1 MHLTSKHF
9 HLQVVDAQNA
19 GGHLGGNQ
27 NSYHSSHNSL
37 DAIGRRRKKRTSIES
52 NVRIALERA
61 FNQNPKPTSEELQIV
76 SDTLNLEKEVV
87 RVWFCNRY
95 RHHNPCLFTSPR
107 LLDVLFSGDKRIN
120 NPVRRA
126 ACLPRPPQ
134 VLQTLFILTIF
145 FTISQTLVPF
155 QFPPRHRP

>member
-1 MHLTSKHF
+1 MLHLTSKHF

-145 FTISQTLVPF
+145 FTLVPF
-155 QFPPRHRP
+155 QFPPRRRP

>member
-1 MHLTSKHF
+1 MK
-9 HLQVVDAQNA
+9 VVDAQNA
-19 GGHLGGNQ
+19 GNHLSQ

-87 RVWFCNRY
+87 RVWFCNR
-95 RHHNPCLFTSPR
+95 LVALSSPITKA
-107 LLDVLFSGDKRIN
+107 S
-120 NPVRRA
+120 
-126 ACLPRPPQ
+126 
-134 VLQTLFILTIF
+134 
-145 FTISQTLVPF
+145 
-155 QFPPRHRP
+155 